1 MVEVRQG
8 VHVGVAF
15 LHRVIQSGPLAVTD
29 TAWDHV
35 RDICILWGHGGE
47 VGDVLAGDQSSA
59 RGHVGQLTNILFSFF
74 HVIFG
79 NTAVHPIRVIMAVIL
94 GFPRNWTDKGILLE
108 KEQEDSN
115 EEDDDS
121 WDTKDETIVQGVVA
135 REDLIDDSVVGLNN
149 ISTIFLSALHDRI
162 LIQRL

>member
-1 MVEVRQG
+1 
-8 VHVGVAF
+8 
-15 LHRVIQSGPLAVTD
+15 
-29 TAWDHV
+29 
-35 RDICILWGHGGE
+35 
-47 VGDVLAGDQSSA
+47 
-59 RGHVGQLTNILFSFF
+59 
-74 HVIFG
+74 
-79 NTAVHPIRVIMAVIL
+79 MAVIL